1 MKKFTT
7 LFLIIGIAI
16 VIFEQSREVPNLIL
30 RLFGIAFFMFGM
42 MQLSSKISSKN
53 QNKND
58 DTI

>member
-16 VIFEQSREVPNLIL
+16 VLFEQSREAPNLIL
-30 RLFGIAFFMFGM
+30 RVFGIAFFMLGM

-53 QNKND
+53 QDKD
-58 DTI
+58 HDAI